1 MTSEVSPIVTGA
13 LVEETQPTED
23 LYDADQVGASSDR
36 QTLRLWKAT
45 EAQRIAKDR
54 IDAQM
59 KLLERYMA
67 RGASF
72 VGWGLTATIG
82 LSAVWRLHSPPAYL
96 WIPATLTAAASFSA
110 ALLLWPRRW
119 QISGDLPSYLDS
131 LQYET
136 ELELRET
143 LAQRDEQGIKLND
156 IRLGWASV
164 FMKLTLGLMAAA
176 ALSVAVI
183 FLS

>member
-1 MTSEVSPIVTGA
+1 MTTEVSIIVTEPPK
-13 LVEETQPTED
+13 EETPAVDD
-23 LYDADQVGASSDR
+23 LYDADQVGASLDR
-36 QTLRLWKAT
+36 DTLRLWIAT
-45 EAQRIAKDR
+45 EAQRVAKDR

-82 LSAVWRLHSPPAYL
+82 LSAVWRLHSHPPYL

-110 ALLLWPRRW
+110 ALLLWPRQW
-119 QISGDLPSYLDS
+119 QISGDLPSYLGS
-131 LQYET
+131 LRFET

-143 LAQRDEQGIKLND
+143 LAQRDEQGIELND
-156 IRLGWASV
+156 TRLGWASV
-164 FMKLTLGLMAAA
+164 FMKFTLGFMAAA